1 MSSGSAKSSE
11 FTIGEELGEG
21 GFGLVCR
28 GTFKGSEVAI
38 KKVHIDRLT
47 PKRADREF
55 DVMRMLDHPN
65 VLKLLHVEE
74 RNEIRFT

>member
-1 MSSGSAKSSE
+1 MAKP
-11 FTIGEELGEG
+11 FTIGELIGTG
-21 GFGLVCR
+21 GFGTVHR
-28 GTFKGSEVAI
+28 GTLRGSEVAI
-38 KKVHIDRLT
+38 KKVQIDRLT

>member
-1 MSSGSAKSSE
+1 MSGESSD
-11 FTIGEELGEG
+11 FTIGEQLAGG
-21 GFGLVCR
+21 GFSVVCR

-38 KKVHIDRLT
+38 KKVQIDRLT

-55 DVMRMLDHPN
+55 DVMRMLDHPT